1 MKTEN
6 NQKINY
12 SDVYIKQNGE
22 FVSIVDNTEHFCE
35 KWIKPVHPRDW
46 NWFTRDFS
54 KPANLPT
61 AKEAAVIRDLVIR
74 GLRNSG
80 NQVVDLSN
88 VENVDAIISYFDP
101 ESKHDK
107 FNMEQFAYAL
117 GVELEHGRLK
127 AVNVTNNHPFLTAMI
142 VIAHLTESLSYYE
155 RLLIMENEAKVH
167 EILRKLKTATID
179 KSDLLELLA
188 ETELELVEA
197 RRKLDKR
204 LRILEELEPM
214 EDID

>member
-1 MKTEN
+1 M
-6 NQKINY
+6 
-12 SDVYIKQNGE
+12 
-22 FVSIVDNTEHFCE
+22 
-35 KWIKPVHPRDW
+35 
-46 NWFTRDFS
+46 
-54 KPANLPT
+54 
-61 AKEAAVIRDLVIR
+61 
-74 GLRNSG
+74 
-80 NQVVDLSN
+80 DLSN